1 MISINMAETQ
11 IIFRLDKTILKDLDE
26 SLKISGF
33 KTRNEWFRA
42 AIREFLENMER
53 KKVLNKLKKL
63 EVKGLKEEEIA
74 DLVNKWR
81 SEKR

>member
-11 IIFRLDKTILKDLDE
+11 IIFRLDKKILKDLDE

-53 KKVLNKLKKL
+53 KRVLHNLKKL
-63 EVKGLKEEEIA
+63 EVKGLKEEEIPE
-74 DLVNKWR
+74 LVNKWR

>member
-1 MISINMAETQ
+1 MAETQ
-11 IIFRLDKTILKDLDE
+11 IIFRLDKRILKDLDE

-53 KKVLNKLKKL
+53 KRVLYKLKKL

-74 DLVNKWR
+74 ELVNKWR

>member
-11 IIFRLDKTILKDLDE
+11 IIFRLDKRILKDLDE

-53 KKVLNKLKKL
+53 KRVLNNLKKL
-63 EVKGLKEEEIA
+63 EVKGLNEEEIA
-74 DLVNKWR
+74 ELVNKWR
-81 SEKR
+81 SEKS

>member
-1 MISINMAETQ
+1 MAETQ
-11 IIFRLDKTILKDLDE
+11 IIFRLDKKILKDLDE

-53 KKVLNKLKKL
+53 KRILHKLKKL
-63 EVKGLKEEEIA
+63 EVKGLKEEEIVE
-74 DLVNKWR
+74 LVNKWR

>member
-11 IIFRLDKTILKDLDE
+11 IIFRLDKKILKDLDE

-53 KKVLNKLKKL
+53 KRVIYKLKKL

-74 DLVNKWR
+74 ELVNKWR